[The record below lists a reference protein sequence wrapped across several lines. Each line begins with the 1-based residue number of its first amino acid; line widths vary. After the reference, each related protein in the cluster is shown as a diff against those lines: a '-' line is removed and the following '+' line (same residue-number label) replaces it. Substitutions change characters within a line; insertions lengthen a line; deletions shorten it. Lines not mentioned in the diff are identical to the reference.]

1 MYVGDILKKKILSY
15 SDKLILRYNP
25 SITDEQVEII
35 NYGLE
40 SIYLTFTKLIIIICL
55 SFILGITYKIL
66 IILLFYNII
75 RITSFGLHAS
85 KSIYCLLA
93 SVLFLIGGVYL
104 CDFIHL
110 NFFIKVILC
119 FFCIICIYLYA
130 PADTHKRPL
139 VNKKKRLIYKTISLI
154 NAGIFSIFI
163 VMYNESIISNYLLY
177 SMIVAVN
184 MILPFTYKVFN
195 MPYNNYKNYEY
206 GLINY

>member
-1 MYVGDILKKKILSY
+1 MKKKILSY

-66 IILLFYNII
+66 LLLLFYNII

-110 NFFIKVILC
+110 NYFIKVILC

-139 VNKKKRLIYKTISLI
+139 VNKKKRLIYKIISLI

-195 MPYNNYKNYEY
+195 MPYNNYKKFEY

>member
-1 MYVGDILKKKILSY
+1 MKKKFLSY
-15 SDKLILRYNP
+15 SDKLILRYDP
-25 SITDEQVEII
+25 SITDEQMEII

-40 SIYLTFTKLIIIICL
+40 SVYLTFTKLIIIICL

-139 VNKKKRLIYKTISLI
+139 VNKKKRLIYKIISLI
-154 NAGIFSIFI
+154 NACVFSIFI

-195 MPYNNYKNYEY
+195 MPYNNYKNYKY